1 MRNKISRLNLLN
13 IGFIFL
19 SVGVIISFVEIFL
32 PLLSYSFNSKA
43 FTLDLIGSVI
53 AFLILMLINSFSAI
67 LSYINKDKCSK
78 KIIGHNSDFMC
89 LEFVLLYFRYLH
101 KFK

>member
-32 PLLSYSFNSKA
+32 PLLSYSFN
-43 FTLDLIGSVI
+43 
-53 AFLILMLINSFSAI
+53 
-67 LSYINKDKCSK
+67 
-78 KIIGHNSDFMC
+78 
-89 LEFVLLYFRYLH
+89 
-101 KFK
+101 